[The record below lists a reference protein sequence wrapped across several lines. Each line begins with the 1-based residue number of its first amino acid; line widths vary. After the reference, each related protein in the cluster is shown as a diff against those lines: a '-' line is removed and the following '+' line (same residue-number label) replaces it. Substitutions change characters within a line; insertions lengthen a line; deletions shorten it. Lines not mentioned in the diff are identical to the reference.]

1 MQDLFVGCGSPNDN
15 APIGVAYV
23 KDSDNEIRRY
33 LDAFLLVNEM
43 QHPVP
48 EDYYRGSTP
57 PEAYH
62 AIRVVFSSTP
72 DVEKK
77 EDFECF
83 AKAVSPVTFP
93 VVKEYKVLKNGV
105 EVAKGLKATT
115 YQDATG
121 STNDK
126 YEVKVSYET
135 ELATEGID
143 TNTPAVFPT
152 QLGSNST
159 LYLKNAQEVAQL
171 SVYSMDGAR
180 LIQIN
185 HPQESIDLS
194 QLSEGVFIVVLETAN
209 QRISQRITVLK
220 K

>member
-1 MQDLFVGCGSPNDN
+1 MN
-15 APIGVAYV
+15 
-23 KDSDNEIRRY
+23 
-33 LDAFLLVNEM
+33 
-43 QHPVP
+43 
-48 EDYYRGSTP
+48 YR
-57 PEAYH
+57 
-62 AIRVVFSSTP
+62 IF
-72 DVEKK
+72 VEKK

-121 STNDK
+121 STSDK

-180 LIQIN
+180 LVQISN
-185 HPQESIDLS
+185 PQESVDLS

-209 QRISQRITVLK
+209 QRISQRIAVLK